1 MIYVDVHITDI
12 TGGVAYYLIMSL
24 CRWCELGLN
33 CLKIT
38 PGHFGCALCLLL
50 SC

>member
-12 TGGVAYYLIMSL
+12 TGGVARYLIMSL

-50 SC
+50 PC